1 MFNGDASMR
10 KQVSYRFMKTIDIS
24 SFKGLNIL
32 SKVTYGIIISLTRE
46 HSQVIP
52 SVCLHIL
59 PTCKGYYSKKKPK
72 RIWALIAS
80 FKSYEVF
87 RFLYSKVHNTK
98 IFIS

>member
-1 MFNGDASMR
+1 MH
-10 KQVSYRFMKTIDIS
+10 
-24 SFKGLNIL
+24 SFSI
-32 SKVTYGIIISLTRE
+32 VFVLTRE
-46 HSQVIP
+46 HSQVIG

-87 RFLYSKVHNTK
+87 RFLYSKVSYITLKFSFPSETMNYWLNVFFMNALSTYQL
-98 IFIS
+98 